1 MITTLSA
8 LREQMLSGPETASGS
23 QLQANRRL
31 RQQDTADVQ
40 NQSST
45 TDSQALK
52 PDSSDAV
59 SVEFSVSRDVFTAV
73 DDFFNLGKSG
83 RFDAFHSLSPADK
96 EQFVKIVAELAK
108 SGYVGY
114 EELIVNKK
122 VERHEVTTQVADR
135 RVQHARV
142 YDNSKPYTR

>member
-8 LREQMLSGPETASGS
+8 LRDQMLSGAEPATRS
-23 QLQANRRL
+23 QLQANRQL
-31 RQQDTADVQ
+31 RQQGAADSQ
-40 NQSST
+40 NMLPT
-45 TDSQALK
+45 TDSQAMN
-52 PDSSDAV
+52 PGANDAV
-59 SVEFSVSRDVFTAV
+59 AVEFSVSRDVFTAV
-73 DDFFNLGKSG
+73 DDFYNLGKSG

>member
-8 LREQMLSGPETASGS
+8 LREQMLSGAETASRS
-23 QLQANRRL
+23 QLQANRQL
-31 RQQDTADVQ
+31 RQQEAADS
-40 NQSST
+40 QSLSPAA
-45 TDSQALK
+45 DSQAAR
-52 PDSSDAV
+52 SGANDAV

-73 DDFFNLGKSG
+73 DDFYNLGKSG

-135 RVQHARV
+135 RAQHARV

>member
-8 LREQMLSGPETASGS
+8 LRDQMLSGAETASRS
-23 QLQANRRL
+23 QLQANRQL
-31 RQQDTADVQ
+31 RQQGAADSQTLSPTA
-40 NQSST
+40 
-45 TDSQALK
+45 DSQAIN
-52 PDSSDAV
+52 PGANDAV
-59 SVEFSVSRDVFTAV
+59 SVEFSVSRDVFSAV
-73 DDFFNLGKSG
+73 DDFYNLGKSG

>member
-8 LREQMLSGPETASGS
+8 LREKMLSTEDAAAQSQPRINQHARQQGAVDPVNLSQATGSQAVRSGS
-23 QLQANRRL
+23 
-31 RQQDTADVQ
+31 DD
-40 NQSST
+40 
-45 TDSQALK
+45 AL
-52 PDSSDAV
+52 

-83 RFDAFHSLSPADK
+83 RFDAFHALPPEDK
-96 EQFVKIVAELAK
+96 EQFVQIVAELAK

-122 VERHEVTTQVADR
+122 VERHEVASQIGNR
-135 RVQHARV
+135 RVRNARV
-142 YDNSKPYTR
+142 YDNSKE

>member
-8 LREQMLSGPETASGS
+8 LREQMLSGSDPASRS
-23 QLQANRRL
+23 QLQTNQQL
-31 RQQDTADVQ
+31 RQQETVEAQ
-40 NQSST
+40 YLSPT
-45 TDSQALK
+45 TDSQAIK
-52 PDSSDAV
+52 PVANDAV
-59 SVEFSVSRDVFTAV
+59 SVDFSVSRDVFSAV
-73 DDFFNLGKSG
+73 DDFYNLGKSG

-114 EELIVNKK
+114 EELIINKK

-135 RVQHARV
+135 RTQHARV